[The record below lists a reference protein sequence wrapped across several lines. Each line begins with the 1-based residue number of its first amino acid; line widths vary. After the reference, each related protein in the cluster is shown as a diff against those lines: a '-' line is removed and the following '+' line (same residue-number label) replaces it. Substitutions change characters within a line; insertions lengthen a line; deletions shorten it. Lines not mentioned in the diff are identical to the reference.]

1 MAAIRSDEGL
11 TLETPALKLF
21 TVANLQI
28 INSVDKPN
36 YPVRLSHR
44 RNTTVSSETY
54 PLCLNGLLIDGW
66 TDRHMSI
73 ALAIVALLFGTDFLV
88 T

>member
-1 MAAIRSDEGL
+1 MAAVRSDEGL
-11 TLETPALKLF
+11 TPETSALKLF

-44 RNTTVSSETY
+44 RNTTVSLET
-54 PLCLNGLLIDGW
+54 
-66 TDRHMSI
+66 
-73 ALAIVALLFGTDFLV
+73 
-88 T
+88 